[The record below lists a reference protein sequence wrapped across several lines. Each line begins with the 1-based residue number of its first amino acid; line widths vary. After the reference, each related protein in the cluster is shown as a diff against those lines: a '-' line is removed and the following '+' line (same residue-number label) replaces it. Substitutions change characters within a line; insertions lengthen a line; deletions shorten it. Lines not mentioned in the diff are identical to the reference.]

1 MDGLV
6 EEREGERAICKD
18 GRVAGWTDRRVS
30 KQDYEWVDGRTGVC
44 ETGRKE

>member
-6 EEREGERAICKD
+6 EEREGQRATWKD
-18 GRVAGWTDRRVS
+18 GHMAGWTDRRVS
-30 KQDYEWVDGRTGVC
+30 KQDYERVDGRTGVC